1 MSRSVERCTV
11 RPAVVVVVAVVEE
24 TVLVV
29 VVVFPWSPG
38 LNKTV
43 N

>member
-1 MSRSVERCTV
+1 MFTV
-11 RPAVVVVVAVVEE
+11 LTCIQVVEE